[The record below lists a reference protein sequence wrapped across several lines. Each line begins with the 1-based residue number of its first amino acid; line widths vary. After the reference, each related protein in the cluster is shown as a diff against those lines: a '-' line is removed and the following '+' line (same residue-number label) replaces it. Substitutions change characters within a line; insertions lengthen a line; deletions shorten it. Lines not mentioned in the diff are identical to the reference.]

1 MTNKPRQPLIALF
14 ASLILP
20 GLGQIYCG
28 DGPRGLAFL
37 LGFALLLPGA
47 AWLGVHGPTALL
59 SWLLLAGVLAAL
71 AVYVVSVVDAWRTAR
86 RLRAGFVPGPWTRGV
101 VYFAIFLL
109 GYFFVLS
116 PLADYTT
123 SHLVQTFKVPSQS
136 MMPAI
141 MPGARF
147 FADKRVGH
155 PGSPRIRRGEIA
167 VFIYPNDR
175 TTMYVKRIIGLPGD
189 RIEIDGHDI
198 KVNGT
203 NLRQEELHNLGSPS
217 RDRLLDQNHAVRESV
232 DGTSYTV
239 LWRKDAAPTQLALT
253 VPNGQVF
260 VLGDNRS
267 SSQDSRHFGTLPL
280 ADVTGIARQIWPAS
294 L

>member
-14 ASLILP
+14 AGLVLP
-20 GLGQIYCG
+20 GLGQVYCG
-28 DGPRGLAFL
+28 DGPRGVAFL

-47 AWLGVHGPTALL
+47 AWLAVHGPTALL
-59 SWLLLAGVLAAL
+59 SWLVLAGVLAAL
-71 AVYVVSVVDAWRTAR
+71 AVYVASVVDAYRTAR
-86 RLRAGFVPGPWTRGV
+86 RLGASFAPGPWNRGV
-101 VYFAIFLL
+101 VYFAMFLL

-116 PLADYTT
+116 PLADHTT
-123 SHLVQTFKVPSQS
+123 SHLVQTFKVPSPS
-136 MMPAI
+136 MMPTI

-155 PGSPRIRRGEIA
+155 VGGPKVRRGEIA
-167 VFIYPNDR
+167 VFVYPNDR

-189 RIEIDGHDI
+189 RIEIDGNDI

-203 NLRQEELHNLGSPS
+203 GLRQEELHQLGSPG
-217 RDRLLDQNHAVRESV
+217 RDRLLDQNLAFRESV
-232 DGTSYTV
+232 DGTNYAV
-239 LWRKDAAPTQLALT
+239 LWRKDAPPAQLNLT

-267 SSQDSRHFGTLPL
+267 TSQDSRHFGTLPL
-280 ADVTGIARQIWPAS
+280 ADVTGIARQIS
-294 L
+294 DGL

>member
-1 MTNKPRQPLIALF
+1 MTNKPRRPLVALF
-14 ASLILP
+14 AGLVLP
-20 GLGQIYCG
+20 GLGQVYCG
-28 DGPRGLAFL
+28 DSPAGAAFL
-37 LGFALLLPGA
+37 LGFALLIPAA
-47 AWLGVHGPTALL
+47 AWLGLHAPAPLL
-59 SWLLLAGVLAAL
+59 SWILLAGALAAL
-71 AVYVVSVVDAWRTAR
+71 AVYVFSVVDAYRTAG
-86 RLRAGFVPGPWTRGV
+86 RLRTSFVPGPWNRGV
-101 VYFAIFLL
+101 AYFAMFLL

-123 SHLVQTFKVPSQS
+123 SHLVQSFKVPSQS
-136 MMPAI
+136 MMPGI

-155 PGSPRIRRGEIA
+155 PGGPKVRRGEIA
-167 VFIYPNDR
+167 VFVYPNDR

-189 RIEIDGHDI
+189 RIEIDGTDI

-203 NLRQEELHNLGSPS
+203 GLRQEELRTLGSPV
-217 RDRLLDQNHAVRESV
+217 RDRLLDQNQAFRESV

-239 LWRKDAAPTQLALT
+239 LWRKDAAPTQLSLT

-267 SSQDSRHFGTLPL
+267 SSQDSRQFGTLPL
-280 ADVTGIARQIWPAS
+280 ADVTGIARQIW
-294 L
+294 

>member
-1 MTNKPRQPLIALF
+1 MINRPRQPLVALF
-14 ASLILP
+14 AALVLP

-47 AWLGVHGPTALL
+47 AWLAVYGPTALL

-71 AVYVVSVVDAWRTAR
+71 AVYAVSAVDAYRTAR
-86 RLRAGFVPGPWTRGV
+86 RLRASFAPGPWNRGV
-101 VYFAIFLL
+101 VYVATFLL

-116 PLADYTT
+116 PLADHTT
-123 SHLVQTFKVPSQS
+123 SHLLQTFKVPSPS
-136 MMPAI
+136 MMPTI

-155 PGSPRIRRGEIA
+155 PGGPKVRRGEIA
-167 VFIYPNDR
+167 VFVYPNDR

-198 KVNGT
+198 KLNGA
-203 NLRQEELHNLGSPS
+203 NLRQEELHQLGSPG
-217 RDRLLDQNHAVRESV
+217 RDRLLEQNLAFREFL
-232 DGTSYTV
+232 DGTSYAV
-239 LWRKDAAPTQLALT
+239 LWRKDATPTRLSLT
-253 VPNGQVF
+253 VPHGQVF

-267 SSQDSRHFGTLPL
+267 ASQDGRHFGTLPL
-280 ADVTGIARQIWPAS
+280 ADVAGIARRIVGAN
-294 L
+294 